1 VSQEVGC
8 VCSVGDKTLSR
19 QVSGEEEEEEEHEPE
34 TLLDRNDVEE

>member
-19 QVSGEEEEEEEHEPE
+19 QVSGEEEEEEHEPE